1 MHRHA
6 TAATLAV
13 ALATGLPTGPAWAR
27 PAPDP
32 GSISRGER
40 LAERN
45 CAACHAV
52 GRRGGSPNASAPPFR
67 DLHRRYPAD
76 ALEEAFRRG
85 LLRRHPAMPEF
96 RFLPR
101 EINDLTAYLKSL
113 RQGGDV

>member
-1 MHRHA
+1 MNRLARARILIVA
-6 TAATLAV
+6 TAVGV
-13 ALATGLPTGPAWAR
+13 ALGQAQAR
-27 PAPDP
+27 AAPDP

-85 LLRRHPAMPEF
+85 LLSRHPAMPEF